1 MATIFAAYTLSA
13 ISGVCLVA
21 GIAVLM
27 SGKER

>member
-1 MATIFAAYTLSA
+1 MITALTAYTFSA

-27 SGKER
+27 SGKE